1 MCAMEY
7 YSAIRKKK
15 KKQENPAICN
25 NMGGWQGH
33 YAMWNKRK
41 ENNV

>member
-7 YSAIRKKK
+7 YSAIKKK
-15 KKQENPAICN
+15 KKTKQENPAICN

-33 YAMWNKRK
+33 YAMWNK
-41 ENNV
+41 